1 MIKFNDIKGRTTDF
15 LKDVEVEMTKI
26 TWPFLNDTLKSTL
39 AVGFISAVL
48 VIFLF
53 GVDSL
58 FSMIVKY
65 VLA

>member
-1 MIKFNDIKGRTTDF
+1 MSKFNDLKDRSGVF
-15 LKDVEVEMTKI
+15 LKDVEVEITKI
-26 TWPFLNDTLKSTL
+26 TWPFLNDTFKSTM
-39 AVGFISAVL
+39 AVVVISGILVL
-48 VIFLF
+48 FLF

>member
-1 MIKFNDIKGRTTDF
+1 MSNINDLRERTTSF
-15 LKDVEVEMTKI
+15 LKDVEVEITKI
-26 TWPFLNDTLKSTL
+26 TWPFLNDTFKSTM
-39 AVGFISAVL
+39 AVVFISAVL
-48 VIFLF
+48 ILFLF

>member
-1 MIKFNDIKGRTTDF
+1 MSIFNDLKDRSGVF
-15 LKDVEVEMTKI
+15 LKDVEVEITKI
-26 TWPFLNDTLKSTL
+26 TWPFLNDTFKSTM
-39 AVGFISAVL
+39 AVVVISGILVL
-48 VIFLF
+48 FLF

>member
-1 MIKFNDIKGRTTDF
+1 MIKFNDIKGRTGDF

>member
-1 MIKFNDIKGRTTDF
+1 MIKFNDIKSRTTDL
-15 LKDVEVEMTKI
+15 LKDVDVEMTKI

-39 AVGFISAVL
+39 AVGFISGILVL
-48 VIFLF
+48 FLF

>member
-1 MIKFNDIKGRTTDF
+1 MIKFNDIKSRTTDF
-15 LKDVEVEMTKI
+15 LKDVDVEMTKI

-39 AVGFISAVL
+39 AVGFISGILVL
-48 VIFLF
+48 FLF

>member
-1 MIKFNDIKGRTTDF
+1 MSNFNDLKNRTSDF
-15 LKDVEVEMTKI
+15 LKDVEVEITKI

-39 AVGFISAVL
+39 AVVVISAIL
-48 VIFLF
+48 IGFLF

-58 FSMIVKY
+58 FSMVVKY

>member
-39 AVGFISAVL
+39 AVGFISGIL

>member
-39 AVGFISAVL
+39 AVGFISGILVL
-48 VIFLF
+48 FLF

>member
-1 MIKFNDIKGRTTDF
+1 MININDIKDRTSEF
-15 LKDVEVEMTKI
+15 LKDVEVEITKI

-39 AVGFISAVL
+39 AVVFISGIL
-48 VIFLF
+48 VFFLF

>member
-1 MIKFNDIKGRTTDF
+1 MIKFNDIKGRTGDF

-26 TWPFLNDTLKSTL
+26 TWPLLNDTLKSTL
-39 AVGFISAVL
+39 AVGFISGIL

>member
-1 MIKFNDIKGRTTDF
+1 MIKFNDIKSRTTDF
-15 LKDVEVEMTKI
+15 LKDVEIEITKI

-39 AVGFISAVL
+39 AVGFISGIL

>member
-1 MIKFNDIKGRTTDF
+1 MMKFNDIKGRTTDF

-26 TWPFLNDTLKSTL
+26 TWSFLNDKLKSTL

>member
-1 MIKFNDIKGRTTDF
+1 MIKFNDIKSRTTDF
-15 LKDVEVEMTKI
+15 LKDVDVEMTKI

-39 AVGFISAVL
+39 AVGFISGIL

-65 VLA
+65 ILV

>member
-1 MIKFNDIKGRTTDF
+1 MVKFNDIKSRTTDF
-15 LKDVEVEMTKI
+15 LKDVDVEMTKI

-39 AVGFISAVL
+39 AVGFISGIL

>member
-1 MIKFNDIKGRTTDF
+1 MIKFNDIKGRTSDF
-15 LKDVEVEMTKI
+15 LKDVEVEITKI

-39 AVGFISAVL
+39 AVGFISGILVL
-48 VIFLF
+48 FLF

>member
-39 AVGFISAVL
+39 AVGFISGILVL
-48 VIFLF
+48 FLF
-53 GVDSL
+53 GVDSF

>member
-1 MIKFNDIKGRTTDF
+1 MSNISDLKNRTSDF
-15 LKDVEVEMTKI
+15 LKDVEIEMTKI
-26 TWPFLNDTLKSTL
+26 TWPFMNDTLKSTM
-39 AVGFISAVL
+39 AVVVISAIL
-48 VIFLF
+48 VAFLF

>member
-1 MIKFNDIKGRTTDF
+1 MIKFNDIKSRTTDF

-39 AVGFISAVL
+39 AVGFISGILVL
-48 VIFLF
+48 FLF
-53 GVDSL
+53 GVDSF

>member
-1 MIKFNDIKGRTTDF
+1 MIKFNDIKGRTSDF
-15 LKDVEVEMTKI
+15 LKDVEVEITKI

-39 AVGFISAVL
+39 AVGFISGILVL
-48 VIFLF
+48 FLF

-58 FSMIVKY
+58 FSIIVKY